1 MSEQEYDFL
10 DEIDFDAIEEK
21 NNNKIDTQEVIED
34 DNTECESCKI

>member
-10 DEIDFDAIEEK
+10 DEIDFDTIEEK